1 MNNRNIII
9 GSLAMDLKRV
19 ALGLHNGSLVTVSR
33 FKAEAFKRIEDLERE
48 PVDDYTK
55 RLVGEAKKALKG
67 DEERVSEDA
76 LMYSTLFQNLAL
88 RSF

>member
-19 ALGLHNGSLVTVSR
+19 ALGLHSGSLVTASR
-33 FKAEAFKRIEDLERE
+33 FKVEALKRIEDLERE
-48 PVDDYTK
+48 PMDDYTK
-55 RLVGEAKKALKG
+55 RLVGKVKESLKS
-67 DEERVSEDA
+67 DEERVFEDA

-88 RSF
+88 RV